1 MSTKRIM
8 ITTIKDLE
16 TYAGERY
23 DLSTEEA
30 REKAKE
36 LARRG
41 QDAGLRYGQDWSEWL
56 EKE

>member
-1 MSTKRIM
+1 MIT

-16 TYAGERY
+16 TYATERY

-36 LARRG
+36 LASRG
-41 QDAGLRYGQDWSEWL
+41 R
-56 EKE
+56 